1 LKCGA
6 VVAAAA
12 QQLMVSR
19 MRAAVAVVA
28 ELIPWQQSVS
38 HPTLNIPLRS
48 AAAAM
53 VALAEAPVNPV
64 SLEAIPVAQFQ
75 APQRQPAVWGVVVE
89 IRGVVVRGLMARV
102 PVVSRPQTITAE
114 MVLLG

>member
-1 LKCGA
+1 MKCGA
-6 VVAAAA
+6 EAAEAA
-12 QQLMVSR
+12 HLVIHPWVR
-19 MRAAVAVVA
+19 PAVAVVA

-64 SLEAIPVAQFQ
+64 SLEAIPVAQFR
-75 APQRQPAVWGVVVE
+75 APQRQPAVWVVVVE